1 MATALR
7 NCAYTTRGN
16 ESRILLLYGD
26 SLRRVGKALEEAQ
39 GVFQHEHCVA
49 ILCLS
54 ATNIVIPQ
62 ARSDWATHAK
72 GVGAMIER
80 LGPKPFSTGI
90 LHTLFVGFRPLLL
103 ISSIYDRRKTF
114 LAQDGWVTKP
124 FETVPI
130 SIMQLLLNKATQ
142 LPALLERFD
151 SLGDRSITSN
161 VVAMQRLRDDF
172 LYMIKSLKYW
182 ELSSKAQ
189 AKFSLVWPKPNSPDA
204 ESLGRKPLWFAN
216 VLVASSLTH
225 CWAFEIVARQHLDD
239 IEESIAEIKGCNV
252 KAVPRRSD
260 SASDKDENP
269 VSILAEKICDSM
281 PYFLQP
287 ELKLYGPASTFFTFL
302 TAMKVFKHKK
312 TYCANNKY
320 FPNPLNMSTQLKLL
334 ANYGVTGFL
343 LSTGLFAL
351 LAPTTFAAGF
361 GMPVPADSFASGF
374 VQCVGGRNLTF
385 GIIAAI
391 FLQRGDVRAVSLMA
405 TMLAVD
411 GVVDGLVTMKHAG
424 MGFALPHFGAAA
436 IIPFVSSWMA
446 S

>member
-1 MATALR
+1 M
-7 NCAYTTRGN
+7 
-16 ESRILLLYGD
+16 YGD

-39 GVFQHEHCVA
+39 GVFQQEHCVA

-103 ISSIYDRRKTF
+103 ISSIHDRRKTF
-114 LAQDGWVTKP
+114 LAQDGWITTP

-142 LPALLERFD
+142 LPTLLERFD
-151 SLGDRSITSN
+151 SLGDRSIPSN

-172 LYMIKSLKYW
+172 LYMIKSLKNW

-189 AKFSLVWPKPNSPDA
+189 AKFSLAWPDSLDA
-204 ESLGRKPLWFAN
+204 ESSDRKPLWFAN

-225 CWAFEIVARQHLDD
+225 CWAFEIVARQHLND

-252 KAVPRRSD
+252 KAVPGRSD

-269 VSILAEKICDSM
+269 ISILAEKICDSM

-312 TYCANNKY
+312 TYCASRLSRCQQVIDRLASIGIH
-320 FPNPLNMSTQLKLL
+320 FPSP
-334 ANYGVTGFL
+334 
-343 LSTGLFAL
+343 
-351 LAPTTFAAGF
+351 
-361 GMPVPADSFASGF
+361 
-374 VQCVGGRNLTF
+374 
-385 GIIAAI
+385 
-391 FLQRGDVRAVSLMA
+391 
-405 TMLAVD
+405 
-411 GVVDGLVTMKHAG
+411 
-424 MGFALPHFGAAA
+424 
-436 IIPFVSSWMA
+436 
-446 S
+446 

>member
-1 MATALR
+1 MTRPTRPQTDVSAGCQETRVDDKGVFGAYVLKGSHPALCALSNLFDETTTPPETSPNELEDDVDFIIKHFAPICSQAPAEFNLYHNQICGAWVEMLPLVVEPAKNSPFLYFAIRTMATALR
-7 NCAYTTRGN
+7 THTSVTRGN
-16 ESRILLLYGD
+16 ISRILLMYGD

-90 LHTLFVGFRPLLL
+90 LHTLFVGFRPLL
-103 ISSIYDRRKTF
+103 TF
-114 LAQDGWVTKP
+114 LAQDGWVTTP

-151 SLGDRSITSN
+151 GLGDRSEPSN
-161 VVAMQRLRDDF
+161 VVAMQRLRDDV
-172 LYMIKSLKYW
+172 LYMIKSLKDW
-182 ELSSKAQ
+182 ELSSKTQ
-189 AKFSLVWPKPNSPDA
+189 AKFSLVWPKPDSPEA
-204 ESLGRKPLWFAN
+204 ESSDRKALWFAN

-260 SASDKDENP
+260 CASDEDENP

-312 TYCANNKY
+312 TYCASRLSRCQQVIDRLASIGIH
-320 FPNPLNMSTQLKLL
+320 FPSP
-334 ANYGVTGFL
+334 
-343 LSTGLFAL
+343 
-351 LAPTTFAAGF
+351 
-361 GMPVPADSFASGF
+361 
-374 VQCVGGRNLTF
+374 
-385 GIIAAI
+385 
-391 FLQRGDVRAVSLMA
+391 
-405 TMLAVD
+405 
-411 GVVDGLVTMKHAG
+411 
-424 MGFALPHFGAAA
+424 
-436 IIPFVSSWMA
+436 
-446 S
+446 